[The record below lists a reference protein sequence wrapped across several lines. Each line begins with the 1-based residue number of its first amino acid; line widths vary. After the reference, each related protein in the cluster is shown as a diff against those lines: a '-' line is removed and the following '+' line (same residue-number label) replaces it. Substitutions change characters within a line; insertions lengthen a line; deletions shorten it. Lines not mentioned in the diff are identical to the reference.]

1 MIKSNMIK
9 AACAI
14 ALIAIIFNIVAI
26 LTPNWSENKVASSGL
41 WKACAKT
48 IPICG
53 EYDYMADIKDRKVK
67 IFATA
72 AFAIIG
78 LLCSLVGFAFSV
90 MIVLENKS
98 DYNSYKIVWGT
109 LFAAGFC
116 LILSIL
122 IWYVAVAESPG
133 FSWFLELIAGVLHI
147 ISAGLHY
154 YAYKNNY

>member
-109 LFAAGFC
+109 LFAADYLKYLRSCCDNVHPQFLPLVYKCDRC
-116 LILSIL
+116 LETQQKRQGHLLSSRPRL
-122 IWYVAVAESPG
+122 V
-133 FSWFLELIAGVLHI
+133 
-147 ISAGLHY
+147 
-154 YAYKNNY
+154 